1 MSLIIVSMT
10 VVAVVL
16 SFYYQ
21 AKIIRRDL
29 EKQVRQQTEDCLV
42 RWWANDNKNFNV
54 WATRRHVE
62 LLDQDITL
70 MKEAL
75 GNEGL

>member
-1 MSLIIVSMT
+1 MSLLIVSMT

-21 AKIIRRDL
+21 AKIIRKDL
-29 EKQVRQQTEDCLV
+29 EKQIRQKTEDELI
-42 RWWANDNKNFNV
+42 RWWANDNRNFEV

-70 MKEAL
+70 MKEVL